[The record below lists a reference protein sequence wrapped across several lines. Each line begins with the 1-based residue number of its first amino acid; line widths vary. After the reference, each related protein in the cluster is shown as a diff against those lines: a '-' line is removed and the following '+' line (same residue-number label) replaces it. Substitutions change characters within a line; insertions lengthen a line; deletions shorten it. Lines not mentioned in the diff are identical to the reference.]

1 MSDTRALTALKML
14 TAGRSVPFTAAAVGL
29 TAEAVLDLAGEHGA
43 TRADGS
49 LDPAAAGHAVAELER
64 AARPRIATRDPAVV
78 PARPASRAEH
88 PPGTGRRA
96 LGGLMSIGVRLI
108 DTDGRN
114 VREDLGDLTEL
125 AASIRSVG
133 VLQPITVAA
142 KGERFTLIY
151 GHRRLGAALL
161 AGLTEVPAMLRVGR
175 DEVGTR
181 VERLAENLH
190 RKALAPM
197 EEATQYRILIRA
209 GMSQSEIARR
219 VGVSAATVSSRLSL
233 LELPAD
239 AQQMVRD
246 RRLPLAEA
254 TQLARQVRATGSGAV
269 THSTP
274 AAVDYWATHPL
285 LEEARQRCAHYARR
299 HYGGTVRT
307 GACGPCLEAVI
318 RADEGLRLLTSPRP
332 SRKDNP

>member
-1 MSDTRALTALKML
+1 MSDTTALTALKML

-29 TAEAVLDLAGEHGA
+29 TAEAVLDLAHEHGA
-43 TRADGS
+43 TRTDGS

-78 PARPASRAEH
+78 PTRPAPRPEH
-88 PPGTGRRA
+88 PPGTGRRT

-114 VREDLGDLTEL
+114 VRDDLGDLTEL

-142 KGERFTLIY
+142 KGERFTLVY

-161 AGLTEVPAMLRVGR
+161 AGLTEVPAMLRIGR

-274 AAVDYWATHPL
+274 A
-285 LEEARQRCAHYARR
+285 
-299 HYGGTVRT
+299 
-307 GACGPCLEAVI
+307 
-318 RADEGLRLLTSPRP
+318 RP
-332 SRKDNP
+332 STTGRPTRSWRRPGSGARTTPAATTAGPSAPARAGPAWKP